1 MGPSQFSHNERS
13 EKMLEKELPRPKD
26 SESLCINADLD
37 RETKL
42 VYSQCFH
49 AVTQGFID
57 VFDASEAEEYL
68 MLSDGNTCSRQK
80 RAVFGM
86 VVAIGAQCKSAS
98 SAQDIARSY
107 FRRAQS
113 DAFVDM
119 LEDPDIDV
127 VRLFVLMAFYLLG
140 ECRRNTA
147 FMYLG
152 IATRAAVALGLHSRE
167 SYHDLD
173 AATQS
178 LRLRIWFSLCVI
190 DMLVNSILGR
200 PAATA
205 GLTSDMDT
213 LIEDLS
219 PTETSD
225 GMACLIASHEIVCI
239 INKAVD
245 TIYGRK
251 EISNS
256 VVESLLNDIEM
267 WSQTLPA
274 CLKAPGGDI
283 GNLGSQYANEAIGAV
298 HVSCLYYFAI
308 TLVTRPIFMSSLTAS
323 TASEEPAQSELAS
336 ACLDA
341 AAYLVQTCVDAKRMG
356 LLYGNMCIMKA
367 LVFAAGLVLGFEV
380 FAKRSIE
387 YDVETA
393 FVGARDVLH
402 FLSLQSP
409 QAGHYYEI
417 LTLLSNEIAKQ
428 RQNVAVTGRSRYV
441 SKIFTLREEN
451 ELPPEERHGDKFMS
465 TQVEDGGSWLD
476 GSRTPTG
483 EEQEGFLGWDSFDI
497 WQWDNFP
504 FVS

>member
-1 MGPSQFSHNERS
+1 MPYNGSMITWDGCLTDQAQTEG
-13 EKMLEKELPRPKD
+13 L
-26 SESLCINADLD
+26 IDL
-37 RETKL
+37 
-42 VYSQCFH
+42 F
-49 AVTQGFID
+49 D
-57 VFDASEAEEYL
+57 VSEAEEYL
-68 MLSDGNTCSRQK
+68 MLLDGNICSPQK

-98 SAQDIARSY
+98 SAQDIGRSY
-107 FRRAQS
+107 FRQAQS
-113 DAFVDM
+113 NAFVDM

-167 SYHDLD
+167 SYQDLH
-173 AATQS
+173 AAAQS
-178 LRLRIWFSLCVI
+178 LRLRVWFSLCVV
-190 DMLVNSILGR
+190 DMLVNAILGR

-205 GLTSDMDT
+205 GLTSDT
-213 LIEDLS
+213 VPLIQDVS
-219 PTETSD
+219 KTETSD
-225 GMACLIASHEIVCI
+225 AMAGLIASHGIVSI
-239 INKAVD
+239 INKTVD

-251 EISNS
+251 TISNS
-256 VVESLLNDIEM
+256 VVESLLNEIDI
-267 WSQTLPA
+267 WSRTLPA
-274 CLKAPGGDI
+274 FLKAPGGDTR
-283 GNLGSQYANEAIGAV
+283 NLEPKYNNEAIGGI
-298 HVSCLYYFAI
+298 HVSCLYYFAV
-308 TLVTRPIFMSSLTAS
+308 TLVTRPMFISSLTAPP
-323 TASEEPAQSELAS
+323 ASEGPAQAALAS

-367 LVFAAGLVLGFEV
+367 LVFAAGLVLGFEL
-380 FAKRSIE
+380 FAKRSNE
-387 YDVETA
+387 YGVETA
-393 FVGARDVLH
+393 FVGAKDVLH

-428 RQNVAVTGRSRYV
+428 RQNVAVAGRSQYV

-451 ELPPEERHGDKFMS
+451 EVPAGERYGDRFVS
-465 TQVEDGGSWLD
+465 IQAEDGVRWPA
-476 GSRTPTG
+476 GSRTPAS

-497 WQWDNFP
+497 SQWDNFP
-504 FVS
+504 FVP